1 MSSRLFSRN
10 ETMTKPNLIAPAAAA
25 AALVLAVLGAFP
37 KLFAGEGDPAG
48 AAAMTRIAAE
58 QAVLDTVAPVEEIRG
73 LTFKQAVSVTVV
85 SDETVRRHATDR
97 LRKFYSD
104 GEILAQQEA
113 YVALGLLPEGTD
125 VLQEYLEV
133 LEEQAGGFYDPG
145 TKSFFLLD
153 DMPAAAAPML
163 AAHELTHALEDQYFD
178 LDAQIEQALPDEDRA
193 FAVGA
198 VHEGSAML
206 VMSVYVARGLAEGNL
221 TQEGLEAMGESEAS
235 RGERLE
241 EMPPA
246 LQRSFL
252 GAYVLGM
259 SFLTRG
265 DLTRISQGFP
275 VEDADIAS
283 RDGPL
288 SSEQILHPEK
298 FWDAERRDPPTVVA
312 PFDFK
317 KTLGRKWKRTAFG
330 NLGELMIGVMV
341 GAPTPPGLAAMATP
355 KGSDWTNAA
364 AEGWDG
370 DRWEIWRRGESSVV
384 VLSTVWDSARDAEEF
399 VSALDPDAGLRYEVR
414 GARVAVVAVVGD
426 GDADIDAQGLLDAVL
441 GSGG

>member
-1 MSSRLFSRN
+1 MI
-10 ETMTKPNLIAPAAAA
+10 KPDLLIAPVV
-25 AALVLAVLGAFP
+25 AALVLGASLVVLP
-37 KLFAGEGDPAG
+37 KCVAGEGDPPPES
-48 AAAMTRIAAE
+48 MTRIAAE
-58 QAVLDTVAPVEEIRG
+58 KAVLDTVAPVEEIRG
-73 LTFKQAVSVTVV
+73 LTFKHEVSVTVV
-85 SDETVRRHATDR
+85 SDDTARRHATDR

-104 GEILAQQEA
+104 GEIHAQQEA

-125 VLQEYLEV
+125 VLKEYLEV

-178 LDAQIEQALPDEDRA
+178 LDARLEQALPDEDRA

-206 VMSVYVARGLAEGNL
+206 VMSLYVARGLTEGSL

-235 RGERLE
+235 RGERLVA
-241 EMPPA
+241 MPPA
-246 LQRSFL
+246 LQRAFL

-265 DLTRISQGFP
+265 DLASLADGFP

-283 RDGPL
+283 RAGPQ

-298 FWDAERRDPPTVVA
+298 FWDAELRDPPTAIA
-312 PFDFK
+312 PFDLK
-317 KTLGRKWKRTAFG
+317 KVLGRKWKRTAFG
-330 NLGELMIGVMV
+330 NLGELLIGVMV

-355 KGSDWTNAA
+355 SGSDWTNAA

-399 VSALDPDAGLRYEVR
+399 AGALDPDAGLRFEVR
-414 GARVAVVAVVGD
+414 GERVAVVAGE
-426 GDADIDAQGLLDAVL
+426 ADVDAQQLLDAVFDS
-441 GSGG
+441 GS